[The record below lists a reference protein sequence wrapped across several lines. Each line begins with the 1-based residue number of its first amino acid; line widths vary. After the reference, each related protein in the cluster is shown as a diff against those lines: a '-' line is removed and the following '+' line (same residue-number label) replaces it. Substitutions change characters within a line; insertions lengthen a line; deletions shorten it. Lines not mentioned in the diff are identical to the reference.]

1 MNFIALKVYVN
12 NNWEYLDL
20 NSDLSF
26 KKSNGLYLF
35 SEVEY
40 SRSTNINIPTTE
52 NNLRIL
58 NDPNIPTL
66 DGYYMTIKLDARLT
80 IESGEIYGQL
90 LVNKSQ
96 KHQLTSVFIFDSC
109 DLLDYIN
116 DKEVE
121 QIGLS
126 DDIYSINWNSN
137 NITPANDT
145 SLDTKKIAIIPYLT
159 DGIVGSFNNLHNAK
173 VLYKEGCLYPSVKLS
188 SLLYDCLYK
197 AKQDI
202 SSDIDISHL
211 FDENTDFE
219 KNNYWIITDSLIK
232 KDSISVNFTKT
243 DNITITEGLGVYSGG
258 LEIVEYKIKCITGI
272 NFWGENQGFNCS
284 CFKLTGINGYIDITF
299 GNIPPDKELIIA
311 RPEGMW
317 GFTNLKTGRLMVS
330 MNDLVPVHSGEVITI
345 PANGYFS
352 FFEKSQGFVGTFFY
366 TGGRI
371 YFNKEYNDGDWS
383 MSASLYYP
391 QIINIDNE
399 DVEENLVPYDT
410 WKLSSNPI
418 QVNVMDLIKTF
429 AYLTGTQFIYDAD
442 RDRKRGRLLFV
453 KSKVLST
460 KEIKDITEITSL
472 EKRVGSY
479 SRKETIDFDTSDYVE
494 KLGSTRVIRSYEV
507 VNECLED
514 NESEHTSPFDEGALP
529 TLENF
534 RYFRPDGTNYVF
546 DRISRLYR
554 KDIEITYDVEDGNT
568 TYEIEYNAPGLTIAL
583 SSTNFSGVNN
593 QKYEL
598 LRRVD
603 QRNGSGGF
611 VEDKFYTDIFN
622 NATKYEIKTP
632 MSIQEFMEFSIYS
645 DILLN
650 GTRYAWLNMDWSKG
664 ICKIVLQKCTNYWMD
679 YYNIETRANP
689 SLAGSTSGDGTYLD
703 GDIATI
709 STIPAPGCTLINW
722 TDENNT
728 VVSNNLTFDHTVHSS
743 KVFTANYDV
752 SKYYIDLTS
761 APDGSYGSLSGEG
774 YYWALDT
781 CYLDATPN
789 PGYYFVGWF
798 ENNILLSTQPDY
810 SFTVNSNRSLVGQF
824 EKAPKYH
831 ITLGVEGVA
840 SGIEVG
846 LSGQGYYN
854 GGTTCSVSVS
864 INELQRSGSYT
875 FLGWYENNQL
885 VSTTNPYSFIVDRDR
900 HLVAKFQKNVLV
912 SITTKDT
919 DAGTWTGD
927 GYYMIGDDVI
937 LQAFPSD
944 GYEFSYWRDSNTD
957 PATLYYDNPLT
968 LTNIQ
973 DDIELEVIFS
983 STNNISIIIIDNEG
997 GSTTG
1002 SGYYSSGD
1010 TVIIEATPNNGYTFS
1025 YWEDEQGNHITSNPY
1040 SFTALTNRIFK
1051 PRYDKI
1057 KYIVSTNVNPRG
1069 AGSVY
1074 GNGNSFYYG
1083 DVCQLTATPYTRSY
1097 VFSNWSENGNILST
1111 DNPYRF
1117 EVFENRTITAN
1128 FIQDSNTYTITIST
1142 QYDPDN
1148 GTVQFDTPD
1157 TYTITIS
1164 EEGNGTVQFDTTT
1177 NTITIS
1183 DDGNGTVNFN
1193 N

>member
-40 SRSTNINIPTTE
+40 SRSTNINIPTTD

-80 IESGEIYGQL
+80 IDSGEIYGRL

-121 QIGLS
+121 EIGLS

-188 SLLYDCLYK
+188 SLLYDCLRK

-345 PANGYFS
+345 PSNGYFS

-383 MSASLYYP
+383 MSASLHYP

-399 DVEENLVPYDT
+399 DIEENLVPYDT

-429 AYLTGTQFIYDAD
+429 AYLTGTQFIYDTD
-442 RDRKRGRLLFV
+442 EDKKRGRLLFV

-460 KEIKDITEITSL
+460 KEISDITEIVSL
-472 EKRVGSY
+472 EKRVGGY
-479 SRKETIDFDTSDYVE
+479 NRKETIDFDTSDYVE
-494 KLGSTRVIRSYEV
+494 NLGSTRVIRSYEV

-514 NESEHTSPFDEGALP
+514 NEGEHTSPFDEGALP

-534 RYFRPDGTNYVF
+534 RYFRPNGTNYVF

-583 SSTNFSGVNN
+583 SSTDFSGVNN

-603 QRNGSGGF
+603 QRSGSGGF

-632 MSIQEFMEFSIYS
+632 MSILEYMEFSIYS

-679 YYNIETRANP
+679 YYNIETKANP
-689 SLAGSTSGDGTYLD
+689 TLAGSTAGDGTYLS

-709 STIPAPGCTLINW
+709 STIPSPGCTLINW
-722 TDENNT
+722 TDENNNI
-728 VVSNNLTFDHTVHSS
+728 VSNNLTFDWTVNSS

-752 SKYYIDLTS
+752 PKYYVDLTS

-831 ITLGVEGVA
+831 ITVSVEGVA

-846 LSGQGYYN
+846 LTGQGYYN

-885 VSTTNPYSFIVDRDR
+885 VSTTNPYSFIVNGNR

-912 SITTKDT
+912 SIITKDT
-919 DAGTWTGD
+919 NAGTWTGD

-937 LQAFPSD
+937 LQAFPNE
-944 GYEFSYWRDSNTD
+944 GYEFSYWMDLNNNT
-957 PATLYYDNPLT
+957 TYYDNPLT

-973 DDIELEVIFS
+973 DDIELEVIFHP
-983 STNNISIIIIDNEG
+983 TNNISIIIIDNEG

-1057 KYIVSTNVNPRG
+1057 KYTVSVNTNPRG

-1142 QYDPDN
+1142 QYEPDN

-1164 EEGNGTVQFDTTT
+1164 
-1177 NTITIS
+1177 
-1183 DDGNGTVNFN
+1183 DDGNGNVNFN